1 MTMAFLA
8 TFLLVLAA
16 SVSAA
21 PALAADEPLV
31 LYEDAVSP
39 GFWDGSFGFIS
50 RNQCDTATKIS
61 GTCSY
66 AIELES
72 AGGLAIGKDG
82 GFSTA
87 GYTHLEFAL
96 NTMGQDIEANYLA
109 TLLTEPVNGGN
120 IQEIFIT
127 DEDVVES
134 LGGGWVRIAIPV
146 SELNP
151 QNSSILSVQIKN
163 ESPDA
168 LDTIYLDRIRFLV
181 LAGGPPPGCESGFAD
196 VPDDDPACAAIAA
209 LSSQQIIRGYAT
221 TPPTFGPGDPVQR
234 AQMAAF
240 LVRGLDWQGRA
251 TGPRNFSDFGAL
263 VGELRTASLIL
274 ANACEG
280 NTCVAS
286 GYGDGRFG
294 PTDRVTHA
302 QVISFVARAFQ
313 LDPAYDWQ
321 PSGAAHPYSGVPA
334 VHDADARTYHAA
346 AGAIPQAPTTTA
358 AWNQPAPRA
367 WVAMVLYQ
375 ALQSAP

>member
-1 MTMAFLA
+1 LAFLA
-8 TFLLVLAA
+8 VFL
-16 SVSAA
+16 SALTA
-21 PALAADEPLV
+21 GVTATPALAAGEPLV
-31 LYEDAVSP
+31 LYDDAP
-39 GFWDGSFGFIS
+39 GTGFWAAPFAATSSDP
-50 RNQCDTATKIS
+50 CDTSTKVS

-66 AIELES
+66 AVALES
-72 AGGLAIGKDG
+72 AGGLTIGNDA

-96 NTMGQDIEANYLA
+96 NMLGQGIEENFLA
-109 TLLTEPVNGGN
+109 TLLTEDPSGN
-120 IQEIFIT
+120 VINEVFL
-127 DEDVVES
+127 DEETHVVAD
-134 LGGGWVRIAIPV
+134 LGDGWVRVAVPV
-146 SELNP
+146 SALNP
-151 QNSSILSVQIKN
+151 NGLAVASVQIKN
-163 ESPDA
+163 ESPGA
-168 LDTIYLDRIRFLV
+168 LSTIHLDLIRLV
-181 LAGGPPPGCESGFAD
+181 NLDDDPPPGCASGFAD
-196 VPDDDPACAAIAA
+196 VPDDHPACAAIAA
-209 LSSQQIIRGYAT
+209 LSSRQIIRGYAT
-221 TPPTFGPGDPVQR
+221 TPPTFGPSDPVQR

-240 LVRGLDWQGRA
+240 LVRGLEWQGRP
-251 TGPRNFSDFGAL
+251 TGPRSFSDFGQL

-280 NTCVAS
+280 NACVAS

-313 LDPAYDWQ
+313 LDPNYDWQ

-334 VHDADARTYHAA
+334 VHDADVRTYHAA
-346 AGAIPQAPTTTA
+346 AGTIPQAPTTQA